1 MKDSVKQ
8 MFLKT
13 RQILTTTCKG
23 IQYLEKL
30 YTPTT
35 KPLLLKLIPL
45 QFPCFSY
52 KNF

>member
-1 MKDSVKQ
+1 MKDSVKR

-13 RQILTTTCKG
+13 RQILTKACKE

-30 YTPTT
+30 YTAIT

-45 QFPCFSY
+45 QVPRSSY
-52 KNF
+52 KKF

>member
-1 MKDSVKQ
+1 MKDSVKR

-13 RQILTTTCKG
+13 RQILTKAWKG

-30 YTPTT
+30 YTAIT

-45 QFPCFSY
+45 QVLRSSY